1 MINRILTRSLSAA
14 AAAMAMLGGAVAQ
27 EIAPDSEE
35 DNYVQGN
42 LLFLAYHEAGHLI
55 LDQVFEADQ
64 RSDRRAAEEIA
75 DDLATWLLLPDADE
89 PDQDEELFA
98 AIMGW
103 LQSADEAGE
112 GIAESPHYPSDEDR
126 ASRIACLL
134 YGGNP
139 ELYADLAEALWEE
152 GSADVCVEEHAGL
165 QKDLEEWLGDAFL
178 EEDEQTEA
186 SVNYEYREPDSDD
199 PALQYA
205 YQYVAG
211 AELLEDF
218 AQDIVD
224 FVRLPQDISIVAE
237 SCGAGQAEFRYSE
250 QSRLITVCY
259 EAVDWFIKRASL
271 DYDGAGDEGA
281 ASASGEGDQLGSGG
295 NRVKKKP
302 VRR

>member
-1 MINRILTRSLSAA
+1 MMNHFLTRALPAA
-14 AAAMAMLGGAVAQ
+14 AAAMAMACGAGAQ

-55 LDQVFEADQ
+55 LDKVFEADQ
-64 RSDRRAAEEIA
+64 QSDRRAAEEIA
-75 DDLATWLLLPDADE
+75 DDIATWLLLPDADE
-89 PDQDEELFA
+89 PDQDEELIA

-103 LQSADEAGE
+103 LQSAGEAGSA
-112 GIAESPHYPSDEDR
+112 ISESPHYPSDEDR

-178 EEDEQTEA
+178 EEGEQSEA
-186 SVNYEYREPDSDD
+186 SVNYEYREPESDD

-224 FVRLPQDISIVAE
+224 FVRLPQDVSIVAE
-237 SCGAGQAEFRYSE
+237 SCGAGQAEFKYSA
-250 QSRLITVCY
+250 QAGVITVCY

-271 DYDGAGDEGA
+271 DYDGAGDDGA
-281 ASASGEGDQLGSGG
+281 ASASGEGEQLGSGG